1 MTSRSSTCE
10 QKLRGHYLRGW
21 SGSLAYDL
29 SLRGAQWD
37 GTEGADRARHTIGSF
52 FANYYRETMHRQL
65 VAFDEHSH
73 GPKGKNDMRLE
84 EALVL

>member
-1 MTSRSSTCE
+1 MESM
-10 QKLRGHYLRGW
+10 
-21 SGSLAYDL
+21 
-29 SLRGAQWD
+29 
-37 GTEGADRARHTIGSF
+37 EG
-52 FANYYRETMHRQL
+52 QL